1 MTETEQVFTQQDIE
15 KALQAVNKVA
25 DSVSKSE
32 WNYERLKAKREK
44 LLLQAV
50 IAYWKSISLKDDFL
64 YPIRLSYSTYEYDC
78 GMLNENLTRELI
90 NLDSVNS
97 NGNEDIRQQRKTQV
111 KRKLATYRN
120 HNHNIN
126 RNIGRMLRANFV
138 HALFYPPAQT
148 STTNCVPV
156 TFISFLNIDK

>member
-64 YPIRLSYSTYEYDC
+64 YPIRLSYST
-78 GMLNENLTRELI
+78 
-90 NLDSVNS
+90 
-97 NGNEDIRQQRKTQV
+97 
-111 KRKLATYRN
+111 
-120 HNHNIN
+120 
-126 RNIGRMLRANFV
+126 
-138 HALFYPPAQT
+138 
-148 STTNCVPV
+148 
-156 TFISFLNIDK
+156 